1 MYWPVPLADS
11 IETVDVTGSTAVL
24 PTGIVITAAIRPTL
38 PVFFIAS
45 VERVVADD
53 AVMSAG
59 VVVASVIVSQI
70 LFSTCWWSDTIPTS
84 NAVALVS

>member
-24 PTGIVITAAIRPTL
+24 PTGIVITPAAIRPTL

-53 AVMSAG
+53 AVIFAG
-59 VVVASVIVSQI
+59 VVVAEPVIVSQV
-70 LFSTCWWSDTIPTS
+70 LFSTCW
-84 NAVALVS
+84 